1 MEQMGDEMTDWG
13 VKLATDF
20 AFKRGFYEAGMTLF
34 RGHTHTCPP
43 WKFGQTDN
51 IPGPKKERIVFQP
64 SFSRGDVK
72 LQVRNEIGWFFH
84 THQGRVWVFQNL
96 KLDE

>member
-34 RGHTHTCPP
+34 TGHTRPP
-43 WKFGQTDN
+43 LEVEEFAPDN